1 VWLRVDRRSVKLLA
15 LAALFGAGLCLA
27 GAVATVGSADTT
39 TETLPTTSTVVETT
53 TIEQTTTAPATTVVT
68 TSTVAPTTSAQTTAL
83 AESSSSKTPNW
94 VWVVIALL
102 GAAAIGLLIALLTR
116 RGGGAMSEA
125 DRQHRLQGAI
135 ESWTAQGWAL
145 LSETADTAVLHR
157 GNEQMTVSVDADGR
171 INTRPLTRQPPPP
184 DWPTSTSR

>member
-1 VWLRVDRRSVKLLA
+1 MWRRGDRRSMKKLLA

-27 GAVATVGSADTT
+27 GVVVSVGSADTT
-39 TETLPTTSTVVETT
+39 TETVPTTSTLVETT
-53 TIEQTTTAPATTVVT
+53 TVEQTTTEPATTVVT
-68 TSTVAPTTSAQTTAL
+68 TSTVTPTTSAQTTAL
-83 AESSSSKTPNW
+83 SESSGTNTPSW
-94 VWVVIALL
+94 VWVVIAVL
-102 GAAAIGLLIALLTR
+102 GAASIGLLVALLAR

-145 LSETADTAVLHR
+145 LSETADTAVLHS
-157 GNEQMTVSVDADGR
+157 GNEQMTMSVDADGR

-184 DWPTSTSR
+184 DWPTSR

>member
-1 VWLRVDRRSVKLLA
+1 MKKLLA

-27 GAVATVGSADTT
+27 GAVASVGSADTT
-39 TETLPTTSTVVETT
+39 TTETVSTTSTLVETT
-53 TIEQTTTAPATTVVT
+53 TVEQTTTEPATTVVT
-68 TSTVAPTTSAQTTAL
+68 TSTVAPTTSAQTTTSA
-83 AESSSSKTPNW
+83 ASSSTKTPTW
-94 VWVVIALL
+94 VWIVIALL
-102 GAAAIGLLIALLTR
+102 AAAAIGLLVALLAH

-157 GNEQMTVSVDADGR
+157 GNEQMALSVDAEGR
-171 INTRPLTRQPPPP
+171 INTRPLSRQQPPPP